1 MIRLYESRISIFNN
15 LGCDGVVGES
25 GGAAKVCHSRWKT
38 TVRNQCHRKLST
50 CLRGIGRSIMDTI
63 KDESPRGSEHEDE
76 GKISS
81 AAILK
86 EKFKPFRCNQQ
97 VRWKRTV

>member
-1 MIRLYESRISIFNN
+1 MSTQWVIENFRHLI
-15 LGCDGVVGES
+15 
-25 GGAAKVCHSRWKT
+25 RWKT
-38 TVRNQCHRKLST
+38 TIQKQCHRKLSK
-50 CLRGIGRSIMDTI
+50 CLKDIGSSIMDTI

-86 EKFKPFRCNQQ
+86 EKFKPFR
-97 VRWKRTV
+97 

>member
-1 MIRLYESRISIFNN
+1 MHIFEKRIKGSSEDEGNEPHCKRVFIGITTHFI
-15 LGCDGVVGES
+15 LCCTDTGC
-25 GGAAKVCHSRWKT
+25 
-38 TVRNQCHRKLST
+38 
-50 CLRGIGRSIMDTI
+50 SIMDTI

-86 EKFKPFRCNQQ
+86 EKFKPFR
-97 VRWKRTV
+97 

>member
-1 MIRLYESRISIFNN
+1 MWPHMRPLKEDNKLLLLKFSNTRTHGNPVRGLHLF
-15 LGCDGVVGES
+15 LG
-25 GGAAKVCHSRWKT
+25 H
-38 TVRNQCHRKLST
+38 L
-50 CLRGIGRSIMDTI
+50 GRSIMDTI

-97 VRWKRTV
+97 IRWKRTVC